1 VHLLDLQPSQLP
13 KRRDFWQQWGKFR
26 LTLRFTDNQIYL
38 QETEGFDQV
47 RHSQKHVPS
56 VPNMITYRDCVF
68 VVCPKLNTEFHKEHK
83 KSLLYY
89 KKLKK
94 TEQMTEKQKQLKK

>member
-1 VHLLDLQPSQLP
+1 M
-13 KRRDFWQQWGKFR
+13 
-26 LTLRFTDNQIYL
+26 
-38 QETEGFDQV
+38 
-47 RHSQKHVPS
+47 PS